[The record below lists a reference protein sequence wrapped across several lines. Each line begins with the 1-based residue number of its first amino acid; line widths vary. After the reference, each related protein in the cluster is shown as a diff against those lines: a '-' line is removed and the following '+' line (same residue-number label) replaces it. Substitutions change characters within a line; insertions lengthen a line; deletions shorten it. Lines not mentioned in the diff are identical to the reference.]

1 MRKRVIAA
9 ILSAA
14 LLFTDSWIVYAVE
27 SEKVNVEQGAMT
39 IRQEEESAAD
49 KEQRTEE
56 PLPEAGSEPE
66 DTAKKTVSKPEEEE
80 KVVPEDEPEA
90 KGSAKSMEAVSDDF
104 QYTAD
109 GGVAVITKY
118 TGTGGNVVIP
128 SELDGF
134 TVTKIGPTAFR
145 DLKTVTAVDIADTVT
160 NIDAGAFA
168 NCSEL
173 SQVELP
179 AELAEMSAHA
189 FYNCDKLT
197 EIFIPKSLTT
207 TNNAYIYEYARGYV
221 DGPFY
226 GCDSLKRVSFETG
239 ITTIA
244 KGLFANCPGIEEI
257 VIPDTVTTIGNAA
270 FTADENLSGV
280 TFGANITEIGDG
292 AFSKCG
298 RLTDVNM
305 NDKVKKLGSAAFAQC
320 GELKEV
326 HFSRVLEEM
335 SAHAFYDCDKL
346 TAVEIPASLVK
357 TTNAYIYEYAYG
369 YVYGPFYNCDGLKNI
384 TFENGTTTIA
394 NGLFANCPGIE
405 KVVIPDTVTSVG
417 NDAFYQAAGL
427 TQITFGANIAEVGGS
442 AFAKCGRL
450 TAVNMNDKIKKIGA
464 GAFAK
469 CTELSAVHLSRV
481 LEEMS
486 AHVFYDCDKL
496 TAVEIPASLI
506 KTTDAYINEYAY
518 GYVYG
523 PFYNCDGLKN
533 VTFESGATTIAN
545 GLFAN
550 CPGIE
555 KIVIPDTVKVI
566 GSGAFPRAV
575 NLSEVTFGENVTE
588 IGDNAFEKCPKLTE
602 IDMKD
607 HVTRIGAAAFA
618 KCTALRKVRLS
629 RELESMGAH
638 AFYDCDGITSIEIP
652 KSLKTTTDAYIY
664 EYDHGYTWGP
674 FYNCDGLKNIT
685 FEKGA
690 TKIVTGLFA
699 HCPSLTGMVVP
710 DQITEI
716 QGRAFEG
723 CHNLTALELTNN
735 VEKFDLSAINGCENV
750 SLFCN
755 YGSPVHIM
763 SIEEQ
768 IPVKLM
774 SYAYDDYSDLGIEN
788 DCSYRVDYNSLS
800 INGYAKITVHYNIKE
815 EVFDQAKETAMNFF
829 VPQNSDFYE
838 EEIRVNGERSYD
850 HVIDD
855 RKLTIALTEPE
866 GDITIGFSPETVEDL
881 STAAVFQ
888 YELDNRT
895 EKELIG
901 FDNSSRS
908 VLTIGTD
915 EVTSLSE
922 ITVQGLGNSSAAI
935 DLYIDDTF
943 QKTVTAAKT
952 GKYKAELTLPD
963 PADGKSYTVEARNPD
978 DKDQTAEVRV
988 QYNMSTPV
996 MTEFKL
1002 YYNNHSDAVID
1013 LMASESKP
1021 YIAFNPKVPFTFVAD
1036 FDNTEELED
1045 VYIVSTRNN
1054 ERKIM
1059 EAEYDGSTG
1068 KYIASG
1074 YFDEDD
1080 HNYVPGNL
1088 TVEYRM
1094 KHEETKVGQDV
1105 DWDAMY
1111 NALPK
1116 ELRNTEITEIEDE
1129 NGEIKYRM
1137 DLSGVAEE
1145 FTGVIIDLTVSE
1157 IGEMTG
1163 VDINEWLGGY
1173 EDILNACG
1181 VFVPGLDGDN
1191 YFVSL
1196 WNEDPANAILVVSKN
1211 GLNLAEGAVK
1221 IQMDFSLTE
1230 NFEMEELA
1238 GKLGNYAT
1246 AVSAAGDIWNFYK
1259 DRNELINEIYQSP
1272 GIANKTEAVQKA
1284 DALFRDQMQYT
1295 IMVALLPV
1303 FVSAIGITGPV
1314 SIAFT
1319 GLLAMIGI
1327 TSSFFWDARTNN
1339 IKGGEFGIRWGIDPS
1354 GYVYEAVESNRL
1366 EGVKVTAYYKE
1377 NLEDPQGILWD
1388 ASEYEQ
1394 VNPLYTDEEGR
1405 YSWDVPEGYWQVKY
1419 EKEGYETTYSDWLPV
1434 PPPQTEV
1441 NIGMVSKEKPVVES
1455 VTVYA
1460 DHAEVVFSK
1469 YMVPDSAAGM
1479 KLTDKNGKNIPYVLE
1494 YDKDL
1499 VSPEGVNYAK
1509 EFTMRFAEGTLL
1521 QSGDSCVFSIDGSA
1535 KSYAGTAADPVEK
1548 SVSVNKTIEIAVPEK
1563 VTVKMGDSVEIP
1575 VQLIN
1580 APEGQE
1586 FTALSDADDIAY
1598 VTNVTGNG
1606 FKVTGSMYGEADI
1619 TISLSDKNVK
1629 KTIHV
1634 TVGQKTEEA
1643 EVTPVVLLAQKIYTL
1658 NAGSSV
1664 TITPEVYPDTVSSAG
1679 SWSIVSGDGVVTISG
1694 NTVKAVRGGEAV
1706 LRYTLAGLE
1715 DTYAECRIIV
1725 ETSIKRGD
1733 VDGSG
1738 NVDIADLRMVLRA
1751 VCKKITLTETQ
1762 KQSADVTDDGSV
1774 GIEDLRKILR
1784 YVCRKIDEL

>member
-9 ILSAA
+9 ILSVA
-14 LLFTDSWIVYAVE
+14 LLFTDSWIVYAAE
-27 SEKVNVEQGAMT
+27 SEKVNAEQGALT
-39 IRQEEESAAD
+39 TRQEEESTAD
-49 KEQRTEE
+49 KGKRTEE
-56 PLPEAGSEPE
+56 ALPEAGSEPE

-533 VTFESGATTIAN
+533 
-545 GLFAN
+545 
-550 CPGIE
+550 
-555 KIVIPDTVKVI
+555 
-566 GSGAFPRAV
+566 
-575 NLSEVTFGENVTE
+575 
-588 IGDNAFEKCPKLTE
+588 
-602 IDMKD
+602 
-607 HVTRIGAAAFA
+607 
-618 KCTALRKVRLS
+618 
-629 RELESMGAH
+629 
-638 AFYDCDGITSIEIP
+638 
-652 KSLKTTTDAYIY
+652 
-664 EYDHGYTWGP
+664 
-674 FYNCDGLKNIT
+674 IT

-963 PADGKSYTVEARNPD
+963 PVDGKSYTVEARNPD

-1002 YYNNHSDAVID
+1002 YYNNHS
-1013 LMASESKP
+1013 
-1021 YIAFNPKVPFTFVAD
+1021 
-1036 FDNTEELED
+1036 ED
-1045 VYIVSTRNN
+1045 Q
-1054 ERKIM
+1054 
-1059 EAEYDGSTG
+1059 G
-1068 KYIASG
+1068 KTSWS
-1074 YFDEDD
+1074 F
-1080 HNYVPGNL
+1080 L
-1088 TVEYRM
+1088 
-1094 KHEETKVGQDV
+1094 
-1105 DWDAMY
+1105 
-1111 NALPK
+1111 L
-1116 ELRNTEITEIEDE
+1116 
-1129 NGEIKYRM
+1129 
-1137 DLSGVAEE
+1137 
-1145 FTGVIIDLTVSE
+1145 
-1157 IGEMTG
+1157 
-1163 VDINEWLGGY
+1163 
-1173 EDILNACG
+1173 
-1181 VFVPGLDGDN
+1181 
-1191 YFVSL
+1191 
-1196 WNEDPANAILVVSKN
+1196 SKN
-1211 GLNLAEGAVK
+1211 AREGGSCVEEK
-1221 IQMDFSLTE
+1221 QTE
-1230 NFEMEELA
+1230 
-1238 GKLGNYAT
+1238 
-1246 AVSAAGDIWNFYK
+1246 
-1259 DRNELINEIYQSP
+1259 
-1272 GIANKTEAVQKA
+1272 
-1284 DALFRDQMQYT
+1284 QY
-1295 IMVALLPV
+1295 
-1303 FVSAIGITGPV
+1303 G
-1314 SIAFT
+1314 
-1319 GLLAMIGI
+1319 
-1327 TSSFFWDARTNN
+1327 
-1339 IKGGEFGIRWGIDPS
+1339 
-1354 GYVYEAVESNRL
+1354 NRL
-1366 EGVKVTAYYKE
+1366 CG
-1377 NLEDPQGILWD
+1377 
-1388 ASEYEQ
+1388 
-1394 VNPLYTDEEGR
+1394 PL
-1405 YSWDVPEGYWQVKY
+1405 
-1419 EKEGYETTYSDWLPV
+1419 
-1434 PPPQTEV
+1434 
-1441 NIGMVSKEKPVVES
+1441 
-1455 VTVYA
+1455 
-1460 DHAEVVFSK
+1460 
-1469 YMVPDSAAGM
+1469 
-1479 KLTDKNGKNIPYVLE
+1479 
-1494 YDKDL
+1494 
-1499 VSPEGVNYAK
+1499 
-1509 EFTMRFAEGTLL
+1509 
-1521 QSGDSCVFSIDGSA
+1521 
-1535 KSYAGTAADPVEK
+1535 
-1548 SVSVNKTIEIAVPEK
+1548 
-1563 VTVKMGDSVEIP
+1563 
-1575 VQLIN
+1575 
-1580 APEGQE
+1580 
-1586 FTALSDADDIAY
+1586 
-1598 VTNVTGNG
+1598 
-1606 FKVTGSMYGEADI
+1606 
-1619 TISLSDKNVK
+1619 
-1629 KTIHV
+1629 
-1634 TVGQKTEEA
+1634 
-1643 EVTPVVLLAQKIYTL
+1643 
-1658 NAGSSV
+1658 
-1664 TITPEVYPDTVSSAG
+1664 
-1679 SWSIVSGDGVVTISG
+1679 
-1694 NTVKAVRGGEAV
+1694 
-1706 LRYTLAGLE
+1706 
-1715 DTYAECRIIV
+1715 
-1725 ETSIKRGD
+1725 
-1733 VDGSG
+1733 
-1738 NVDIADLRMVLRA
+1738 
-1751 VCKKITLTETQ
+1751 
-1762 KQSADVTDDGSV
+1762 
-1774 GIEDLRKILR
+1774 
-1784 YVCRKIDEL
+1784 

>member
-1 MRKRVIAA
+1 MRKRAIAA
-9 ILSAA
+9 LLSAA
-14 LLFTDSWIVYAVE
+14 LLLTDSWIVYAADPE
-27 SEKVNVEQGAMT
+27 NVNAEQGVLPP
-39 IRQEEESAAD
+39 RQEESEAD
-49 KEQRTEE
+49 NEQGKEE
-56 PLPEAGSEPE
+56 PLQEAAGS
-66 DTAKKTVSKPEEEE
+66 KPQEIEEETEATETTEEESEEGE
-80 KVVPEDEPEA
+80 KQTEDESVVKESGKKA
-90 KGSAKSMEAVSDDF
+90 ATSEEVSSGDF
-104 QYTAD
+104 QYTTE
-109 GGVAVITKY
+109 GENAVITKY
-118 TGTGGNVVIP
+118 TGAGGNVVIP
-128 SELDGF
+128 SELDGL
-134 TVTKIGPTAFR
+134 TVTEIGATAFR
-145 DLKTVTAVDIADTVT
+145 DLKTVTSVDIADTVT
-160 NIDAGAFA
+160 NIDEGAFA
-168 NCSEL
+168 NCSGL

-179 AELAEMSAHA
+179 AGLTEMSAHA

-197 EIFIPKSLTT
+197 EIFIPKTLTT
-207 TNNAYIYEYARGYV
+207 TN
-221 DGPFY
+221 
-226 GCDSLKRVSFETG
+226 
-239 ITTIA
+239 
-244 KGLFANCPGIEEI
+244 
-257 VIPDTVTTIGNAA
+257 
-270 FTADENLSGV
+270 
-280 TFGANITEIGDG
+280 
-292 AFSKCG
+292 
-298 RLTDVNM
+298 
-305 NDKVKKLGSAAFAQC
+305 
-320 GELKEV
+320 
-326 HFSRVLEEM
+326 
-335 SAHAFYDCDKL
+335 
-346 TAVEIPASLVK
+346 
-357 TTNAYIYEYAYG
+357 NAYIYEYAYG

-384 TFENGTTTIA
+384 IFETGTTTIA

-405 KVVIPDTVTSVG
+405 RIVIPDTVTSVG
-417 NDAFYQAAGL
+417 NDAFYQASSL
-427 TQITFGANIAEVGGS
+427 TQVTFGKNIEEIGGS
-442 AFAKCGRL
+442 AFGKCGRL

-496 TAVEIPASLI
+496 TAVEIPASLV
-506 KTTDAYINEYAY
+506 KTTDAYINEYAR

-533 VTFESGATTIAN
+533 ITFEKGTTTIAN

-550 CPGIE
+550 CPGIK
-555 KIVIPDTVKVI
+555 KIVIPDTVTVI
-566 GSGAFPRAV
+566 GSGAFPRAE

-588 IGDNAFEKCPKLTE
+588 IGNNAFEKCPKLTE

-607 HVTRIGAAAFA
+607 RVTSIGAAAFA
-618 KCTALRKVRLS
+618 KCTGLRKVRLS
-629 RELESMGAH
+629 RSLETMGAH

-674 FYNCDGLKNIT
+674 FYNCDGLTNIT

-699 HCPSLTGMVVP
+699 HCPAITGMVVP
-710 DQITEI
+710 DEITEI

-723 CHNLTALELTNN
+723 CHNLTALELTDN
-735 VEKFDLSAINGCENV
+735 VEKFDISAINGCENV

-763 SIEEQ
+763 AIEEQ
-768 IPVKLM
+768 LPVKLM
-774 SYAYDDYSDLGIEN
+774 SYAYDDYSDLGIES

-800 INGYAKITVHYNIKE
+800 INGYAKITVHYNIKD
-815 EVFDQAKETAMNFF
+815 EVFDQAEEPVMNFF
-829 VPQNSDFYE
+829 VPSNSDFYE

-866 GDITIGFSPETVEDL
+866 GDITVGFSPETVEDL

-888 YELDNRT
+888 YGLGNKT
-895 EKELIG
+895 EKELLG

-915 EVTSLSE
+915 EVTSQSE
-922 ITVQGLGNSSAAI
+922 ITVQGLGDSSAAI

-963 PADGKSYTVEARNPD
+963 PAEGKSYMIEARNPNH
-978 DKDQTAEVRV
+978 KDQTAEVRV
-988 QYNMSTPV
+988 QYNESTPV

-1002 YYNNHSDAVID
+1002 YYNNHNDAVID
-1013 LMASESKP
+1013 LMATESKP
-1021 YIAFNPKVPFTFVAD
+1021 YISFNPRVPFTFVTD

-1080 HNYVPGNL
+1080 HDYVPGNL

-1105 DWDAMY
+1105 DWEAMY
-1111 NALPK
+1111 SALP
-1116 ELRNTEITEIEDE
+1116 ESLRNTKITEIEDE

-1137 DLSGVAEE
+1137 DLSGAGEE
-1145 FTGVIIDLTVSE
+1145 FTGVIIDMTVSE
-1157 IGEMTG
+1157 IGELTG

-1173 EDILNACG
+1173 EDILNASG
-1181 VFVPGLDGDN
+1181 LIVPGLDGDN
-1191 YFVSL
+1191 YFASL
-1196 WNEDPANAILVVSKN
+1196 WNEDPTNAILVVAKN
-1211 GLNLAEGAVK
+1211 GLNMAEGAVK
-1221 IQMDFSLTE
+1221 IKMDFSLTE
-1230 NFEMEELA
+1230 NFQLEQLA

-1246 AVSAAGDIWNFYK
+1246 AASAAGDIWNFYK
-1259 DRNELINEIYQSP
+1259 DRNELIDEIYQTP
-1272 GIANKTEAVQKA
+1272 GIADKAEAVRKA
-1284 DALFRDQMQYT
+1284 NDLFRNQMQFT
-1295 IMVALLPV
+1295 VMAAMLPI

-1319 GLLAMIGI
+1319 GLLAMMGV
-1327 TSSFFWDARTNN
+1327 TSSFFWEVRTNN
-1339 IKGGEFGIRWGIDPS
+1339 IKGGEFSIRWGIDPS

-1405 YSWDVPEGYWQVKY
+1405 YAWDVPEGYWQVKY

-1455 VTVYA
+1455 ITVYA
-1460 DHAEVVFSK
+1460 DHADVVFSK

-1494 YDKDL
+1494 YDKNL
-1499 VSPEGVNYAK
+1499 VNSEGVNYAK
-1509 EFTMRFAEGTLL
+1509 EFILRFTEGTLL
-1521 QSGDSCVFSIDGSA
+1521 KSGESCVFSMDGSA

-1548 SVSVNKTIEIAVPEK
+1548 SVSVNKTIEIAVPENI
-1563 VTVKMGDSVEIP
+1563 TVKMGDSIEIP

-1580 APEGQE
+1580 APEGQK
-1586 FTALSDADDIAY
+1586 FTASSDADDIAY

-1606 FKVTGSMYGEADI
+1606 FKVTGNMYGEADI
-1619 TISLSDKNVK
+1619 TISLDDKNVQ

-1643 EVTPVVLLAQKIYTL
+1643 EVTPVVLLPQKIYTL

-1664 TITPEVYPDTVSSAG
+1664 TITPEIYPDSVSSAG
-1679 SWSIVSGDGVVTISG
+1679 SWSIVSGDGVIAISG
-1694 NTVKAVRGGEAV
+1694 NSVKAVKGGEAV
-1706 LRYTLAGLE
+1706 IRYTLDGLE
-1715 DTYAECRIIV
+1715 DAYAECRVIV

-1738 NVDIADLRMVLRA
+1738 SVDIADLRMVLRA
-1751 VCKKITLTETQ
+1751 VCKKITLTEAQ

-1784 YVCRKIDEL
+1784 YVCGKIDEL